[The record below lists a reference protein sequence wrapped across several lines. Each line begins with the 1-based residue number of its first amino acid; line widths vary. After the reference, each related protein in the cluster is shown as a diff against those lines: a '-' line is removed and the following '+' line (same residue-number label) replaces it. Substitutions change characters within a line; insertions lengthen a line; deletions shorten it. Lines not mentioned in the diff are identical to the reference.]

1 MSLDTS
7 SAKKSLESFENHYKY
22 DASYLHEFL
31 DASPDGFEAFSK
43 FGDMGMYRKTLSPE
57 VFFVSKI
64 AAAQTED
71 CGPCTEL
78 NVRMAQEAGVDE
90 KIIRGTLSGQ
100 GLSNELE
107 AVRQFSIAVA
117 FNEVK
122 PGQVEEMKDT
132 YGREGLAE
140 LALSIASMR
149 VYPCMKRALGFDQA
163 CSISPVLV

>member
-1 MSLDTS
+1 M
-7 SAKKSLESFENHYKY
+7 
-22 DASYLHEFL
+22 
-31 DASPDGFEAFSK
+31 
-43 FGDMGMYRKTLSPE
+43 
-57 VFFVSKI
+57 
-64 AAAQTED
+64 ED
-71 CGPCTEL
+71 
-78 NVRMAQEAGVDE
+78 D
-90 KIIRGTLSGQ
+90 IIRGALSGE

-140 LALSIASMR
+140 LALCIASMR

-163 CSISPVLV
+163 CSVSPVLV

>member
-7 SAKKSLESFENHYKY
+7 SAKTSLESFENHYKY
-22 DASYLHEFL
+22 DASYLHEVL
-31 DASPDGFEAFSK
+31 DASPEGFEAFSK
-43 FGDMGMYRKTLSPE
+43 FGDMGMFRKILSPE

-64 AAAQTED
+64 ASAQTED

-78 NVRMAQEAGVDE
+78 NVRMAQEAGVGDN
-90 KIIRGTLSGQ
+90 IIRCTLSGN
-100 GLSNELE
+100 GLSDELE

-122 PGQVEEMKDT
+122 PGQVEEMKDA

-140 LALSIASMR
+140 LALCIASMR
-149 VYPCMKRALGFDQA
+149 VYPCMKRALGFDQSCA
-163 CSISPVLV
+163 VTRIAV